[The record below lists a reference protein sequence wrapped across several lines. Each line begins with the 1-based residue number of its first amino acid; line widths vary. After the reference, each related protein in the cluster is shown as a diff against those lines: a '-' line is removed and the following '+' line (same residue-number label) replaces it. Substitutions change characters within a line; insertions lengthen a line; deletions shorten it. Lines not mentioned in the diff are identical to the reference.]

1 MRAACFWIAMLAGL
15 SGPGAMAQ
23 DAEMPELLGLLHNRY
38 ATPHRAGMAMAVGVA
53 LPTLLLALLA
63 RRGFKACAP

>member
-23 DAEMPELLGLLHNRY
+23 DAEPPRP
-38 ATPHRAGMAMAVGVA
+38 AS
-53 LPTLLLALLA
+53 
-63 RRGFKACAP
+63 RRR